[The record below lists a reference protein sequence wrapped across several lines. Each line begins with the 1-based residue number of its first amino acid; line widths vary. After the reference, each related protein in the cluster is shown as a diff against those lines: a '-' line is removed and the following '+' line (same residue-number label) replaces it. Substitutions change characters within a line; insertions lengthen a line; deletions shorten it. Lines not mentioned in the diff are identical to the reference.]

1 MRQPS
6 GFNDPNYP
14 NYVCRLHKS
23 LYGLKQAPR
32 QWFQHFSDYLEDLGF
47 CESKADY
54 SLFTFRKGDM
64 FIILLIYVDDI
75 LITGN
80 NSSHISEL
88 IHNLSKLYSMKDLG
102 PLHFFPGI
110 EGVFQDDGLY
120 LTLTQYTMDL
130 LFRTKFQDAK
140 PLSSPAPSGKKLSLF
155 DGDPLQDPKEY
166 RSVVGALQYL
176 TITRPNISFTVN
188 QVCQFMHQPTT
199 SH

>member
-1 MRQPS
+1 
-6 GFNDPNYP
+6 
-14 NYVCRLHKS
+14 
-23 LYGLKQAPR
+23 
-32 QWFQHFSDYLEDLGF
+32 
-47 CESKADY
+47 
-54 SLFTFRKGDM
+54 
-64 FIILLIYVDDI
+64 
-75 LITGN
+75 
-80 NSSHISEL
+80 
-88 IHNLSKLYSMKDLG
+88 MKDLG

-155 DGDPLQDPKEY
+155 DSDPLQDPKEY